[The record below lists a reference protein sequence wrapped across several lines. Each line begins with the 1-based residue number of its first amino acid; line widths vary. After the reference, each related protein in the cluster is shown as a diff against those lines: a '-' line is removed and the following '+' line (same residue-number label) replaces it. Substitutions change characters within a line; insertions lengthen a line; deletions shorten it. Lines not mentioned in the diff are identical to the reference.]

1 MVKNLLILSLLIAG
15 LTLSAC
21 TSARHVK
28 SLDNL
33 TNKEIA
39 TYNSNPNNTD
49 KIVCTNEASIGT
61 RVPKRICRKESSI
74 DDRTQTD
81 QQTVRKI
88 QSGVLTRPIENGG

>member
-1 MVKNLLILSLLIAG
+1 MKNLLILSLLIIG
-15 LTLSAC
+15 LTLLAC
-21 TSARHVK
+21 TSVHQVN
-28 SLDNL
+28 SLNKL

-39 TYNSNPNNTD
+39 AYNNNPNNID

-61 RVPKRICRKESSI
+61 RVPKRVCRKESSI
-74 DDRTQTD
+74 DDRSQTD

>member
-1 MVKNLLILSLLIAG
+1 VKNLLIPGLLIAG
-15 LTLSAC
+15 LTLFAC
-21 TSARHVK
+21 TSVHQVN
-28 SLDNL
+28 SLDKL

-39 TYNSNPNNTD
+39 AYNSNPNNTD

-74 DDRTQTD
+74 DDRTQAD

-88 QSGVLTRPIENGG
+88 QSGVLTRPIKSGG